1 MTKIYTLFLK
11 AKNYEQRMSKTKQ
24 KMFTFP
30 EIVIKVSNNGVV
42 AVVLLC
48 YAIIAIANIVQMLF
62 CVKTQQLPY

>member
-1 MTKIYTLFLK
+1 
-11 AKNYEQRMSKTKQ
+11 MSKTKQ

-48 YAIIAIANIVQMLF
+48 YAIMAIANIVQMLF